1 MLEVWNYCIVLFKAY
16 LCIDYVYSIQVNHE
30 WLEFEY
36 FAKIK
41 LSYEVLIM
49 DASVAQNIIEQDV
62 IEIVAN
68 TLKVKKDSITL
79 ESRFVEDLKADSL
92 DTVELMMAIEA
103 KYKCDI
109 PDEDASKIL
118 TVSDVVQYIN
128 KKITN

>member
-1 MLEVWNYCIVLFKAY
+1 M
-16 LCIDYVYSIQVNHE
+16 
-30 WLEFEY
+30 
-36 FAKIK
+36 
-41 LSYEVLIM
+41 SYGVLIM
-49 DASVAQNIIEQDV
+49 STVMNSIEQDV

-68 TLKVKKDSITL
+68 TLKVKKDSITS

-118 TVSDVVQYIN
+118 TVSDVIQYIQ
-128 KKITN
+128 KHQKPA

>member
-1 MLEVWNYCIVLFKAY
+1 MSTVMN
-16 LCIDYVYSIQVNHE
+16 N
-30 WLEFEY
+30 
-36 FAKIK
+36 
-41 LSYEVLIM
+41 
-49 DASVAQNIIEQDV
+49 IEQDV

-68 TLKVKKDSITL
+68 TLKVKKDSITS

-118 TVSDVVQYIN
+118 TVSDVIQYIQ
-128 KKITN
+128 KQQKPA

>member
-1 MLEVWNYCIVLFKAY
+1 M
-16 LCIDYVYSIQVNHE
+16 
-30 WLEFEY
+30 
-36 FAKIK
+36 
-41 LSYEVLIM
+41 SYGVLIM
-49 DASVAQNIIEQDV
+49 STGMNSIEQDV

-68 TLKVKKDSITL
+68 TLKIKKELITV

-118 TVSDVVQYIN
+118 TVSDVIQYIQ
-128 KKITN
+128 KHQK

>member
-16 LCIDYVYSIQVNHE
+16 LCIDYVYSIQVNNE

-36 FAKIK
+36 FTKIK

-128 KKITN
+128 KK

>member
-1 MLEVWNYCIVLFKAY
+1 
-16 LCIDYVYSIQVNHE
+16 
-30 WLEFEY
+30 
-36 FAKIK
+36 
-41 LSYEVLIM
+41 M

-109 PDEDASKIL
+109 PDGDASKIL